1 MRNGSWLLR
10 RDQLWSL
17 LFGVLGAYCSSDL
30 LAAQSRLSTDEVST
44 TSGGEAPLRLTK
56 SLADTVE
63 NSAFKSRSGGRKLP
77 DPILRLETSLPIR
90 QRVSGAVV
98 SARESA
104 RRSPPVHRDDA
115 LDVAMSR
122 AAPAVSP
129 IAGSGRSGVRK
140 SSETFRT
147 GDGLLA
153 ALDEPEAPVPFDPQ
167 PAGTAARP
175 AAGRNER
182 PGAAKRNTGQ
192 GDLPDLS
199 GESWRMAPIRWAGNT
214 STGGNYFQTGDGSN
228 NLSILNSLN
237 LQASSFIVAPYI
249 AQWSGML
256 GANSTA
262 TTYTPA
268 RGAKVESDSSSMNY
282 GASVNVF
289 PLSRFPFSASINH
302 GTSLSK
308 TADSSSPTSNT
319 TLGLR
324 QQYRT
329 EDGRDNYAL
338 SYSRNS
344 LNSEVAGIANSN
356 VFSSLGGSFA
366 TSREIE
372 FESLLGGNHSFSTNF
387 ATSSATADS
396 SGQKSQVF
404 NVNAN
409 HGWVVHEDL
418 SLSSM
423 LTFAR
428 NQIQSYQGNLLTE
441 NNSNVFLGTTGFT
454 WRPWEDLPLTF
465 TGGGNISRTLT
476 ESGIASSEM
485 QTLGGFVGTS
495 YRFNANL
502 SASGNASITST
513 TSSGVRNISNS
524 QNANLSYSGDPMKFM
539 DFTYGWGVGGGVT
552 RNASTLGGGVNASAS
567 ASHNLG
573 RAIVLNE
580 RSSIN
585 LNASQNLTQTS
596 GDRASTNLSNM
607 LAAAWSA
614 NYGEKLTTTLSANV
628 MDTVSTGTGSTN
640 HFRSASLVGT
650 GLYQLSSRAS
660 VTLNANLSWSQALT
674 GSSDNQALNGVIV
687 DTAAPVTSGSIF
699 VGYSHQSPFS
709 IRNLTY
715 NANLLFVNSVSNQR
729 VLGGDVQASNS
740 QASNTFQQAVDYRL
754 GRLSFRLNHSM
765 INQAGRKSASIF
777 GSVNRDFDGFFDGRW

>member
-1 MRNGSWLLR
+1 MRR
-10 RDQLWSL
+10 ED
-17 LFGVLGAYCSSDL
+17 VLD
-30 LAAQSRLSTDEVST
+30 VT
-44 TSGGEAPLRLTK
+44 TSG
-56 SLADTVE
+56 
-63 NSAFKSRSGGRKLP
+63 
-77 DPILRLETSLPIR
+77 
-90 QRVSGAVV
+90 
-98 SARESA
+98 AR
-104 RRSPPVHRDDA
+104 P
-115 LDVAMSR
+115 
-122 AAPAVSP
+122 
-129 IAGSGRSGVRK
+129 
-140 SSETFRT
+140 SETAAAGIGTEGLGNSSGTLGT
-147 GDGLLA
+147 GGGFLA
-153 ALDEPEAPVPFDPQ
+153 ALDQPEAPVPFDPQ
-167 PAGTAARP
+167 PTGTAARP

-182 PGAAKRNTGQ
+182 PGAAKRNAGQ
-192 GDLPDLS
+192 SDLPDLS
-199 GESWRMAPIRWAGNT
+199 AESWRMAPIRWAGNT
-214 STGGNYFQTGDGSN
+214 STGGNYFQTSDGSN

-237 LQASSFIVAPYI
+237 VLASSFIVAPYI
-249 AQWSGML
+249 AQWSGTL

-262 TTYTPA
+262 TTYSPA
-268 RGAKVESDSSSMNY
+268 SGAKVESDSSSMNY

-289 PLSRFPFSASINH
+289 PLSRFPFSATISH

-338 SYSRNS
+338 SFNRNS
-344 LNSEVAGIANSN
+344 LSSEVAGTANSN
-356 VFSSLGGSFA
+356 VLSSFGGSYA
-366 TSREIE
+366 TSREVD
-372 FESLLGGNHSFSTNF
+372 FETFFGGDHSFSTNF

-428 NQIQSYQGNLLTE
+428 NQTQSYQGNLLTE

-454 WRPWEDLPLTF
+454 WRPWEDLPLTL

-476 ESGIASSEM
+476 ESGQASSEM

-495 YRFNANL
+495 YRFNNNL
-502 SASGNASITST
+502 SASGNASITAT

-524 QNANLSYSGDPMKFM
+524 QNANLSYSGDPFRFM

-552 RNASTLGGGVNASAS
+552 RNASTLGGSVTASAS
-567 ASHNLG
+567 ASHNIG

-580 RSSIN
+580 RNAIN
-585 LNASQNLTQTS
+585 LSASQNLTQTS
-596 GDRASTNLSNM
+596 GQRATTSLSNM
-607 LAAAWSA
+607 AAAAWSA
-614 NYGEKLTTTLSANV
+614 SYGEKLTTTLSANV
-628 MDTVSTGTGSTN
+628 NDTVSTGVGSTN
-640 HFRSASLVGT
+640 HFRSANLIGT

-674 GSSDNQALNGVIV
+674 GSDNQALNGVVV
-687 DTAAPVTSGSIF
+687 DTTAPITTGSIF

-715 NANLLFVNSVSNQR
+715 NANLLFINSVSNQR
-729 VLGGDVQASNS
+729 FLGGDVQTSNS
-740 QASNTFQQAVDYRL
+740 QASSTFQQAVDYRL